1 MCALKLVNNIN
12 SGCSFNLPI
21 KNKTSKLREAY
32 ATKMSAKFQEYLLQ
46 NSDEKIS
53 IKDYKKYFERVIN
66 SKGISI
72 NFVQLSTP
80 DINASV
86 APDIKLYREKNDK
99 NSLFAFYTGYKM
111 EVRKQKGKLNCSRN
125 TLVHETRHLFDMLC
139 NPKYKMARHYKNLD
153 NPQTIKQF
161 SDIKNFVAR
170 LDYYRPKR
178 FLGFKIPSFEKEL
191 RLKLEGLE
199 NTEVIDILQISRYH
213 LKSEKNAYGD
223 AEKFEL
229 RSYPFSLKILFAFF
243 NLHMDTQRRFNFNE
257 KERVLTKLIKE
268 YILQERFI
276 NKRRNTV

>member
-12 SGCSFNLPI
+12 SGSRMKLPI
-21 KNKTSKLREAY
+21 INKSPIARQAY
-32 ATKMSAKFQEYLLQ
+32 ATKLSAKFQEYLLQ

-72 NFVQLSTP
+72 NFVQLSTSG
-80 DINASV
+80 INASV
-86 APDIKLYREKNDK
+86 SPDIKLYREKNDK

-111 EVRKQKGKLNCSRN
+111 EVRKQKGKLNCSRI

-153 NPQTIKQF
+153 NSEIIKQF
-161 SDIKNFVAR
+161 SDIKNFVTKS
-170 LDYYRPKR
+170 DYYNPKR
-178 FLGFKIPSFEKEL
+178 ILGFKLPSFEKEL
-191 RLKLEGLE
+191 RLKLEGLK
-199 NTEVIDILQISRYH
+199 NTDVIDILQISRYH
-213 LKSEKNAYGD
+213 LKSEKNAYND

-229 RSYPFSLKILFAFF
+229 KSYPFSLKLLLACF
-243 NLHMDTQRRFNFNE
+243 NLHRDTEKSFNFNE